1 VRAVL
6 SRALAAGAALIFAF
20 GGVMHAVAYVAVA
33 GPAIAKA
40 ALSPFLASELK
51 ALWLADTTTL
61 IGLACVTGLLVLRP
75 QVASPVLIV
84 LLATIPAG
92 TTALVY
98 RFVGPFYAA
107 HLLLAACVMLVAS
120 ALLGPAKKMS
130 AM

>member
-1 VRAVL
+1 
-6 SRALAAGAALIFAF
+6 
-20 GGVMHAVAYVAVA
+20 MHAAAYAAVA

-40 ALSPFLASELK
+40 CLSPFLASELK

-75 QVASPVLIV
+75 HAAGRALTI

-107 HLLLAACVMLVAS
+107 HLLLAACIMVVAS
-120 ALLGPAKKMS
+120 ALLRPAEKMS